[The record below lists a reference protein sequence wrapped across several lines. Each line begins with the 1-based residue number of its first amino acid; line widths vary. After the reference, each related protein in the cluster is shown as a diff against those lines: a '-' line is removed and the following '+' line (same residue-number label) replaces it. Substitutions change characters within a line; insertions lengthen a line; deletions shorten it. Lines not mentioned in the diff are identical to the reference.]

1 MSGGEWGGGGVV
13 CPCLH
18 ISWSQTMGSLIRSY
32 ISYHLSYI
40 YQHHISGY
48 HQFTTNQA
56 DIERGPPNTGA
67 WEGGPK
73 LEINKPENL
82 LGKWGKWGKSHLRT
96 TTPPLASGTRLFG
109 KWEFPTLTQ
118 TFLPSQHGELTGL
131 NRQSG
136 DSEPVI
142 QNRWFIVVD
151 SEWSVK

>member
-1 MSGGEWGGGGVV
+1 
-13 CPCLH
+13 
-18 ISWSQTMGSLIRSY
+18 MGSLIRSY

-73 LEINKPENL
+73 LEINRPENL

>member
-1 MSGGEWGGGGVV
+1 M
-13 CPCLH
+13 
-18 ISWSQTMGSLIRSY
+18 
-32 ISYHLSYI
+32 
-40 YQHHISGY
+40 
-48 HQFTTNQA
+48 
-56 DIERGPPNTGA
+56 
-67 WEGGPK
+67 
-73 LEINKPENL
+73 EINRPENL

-96 TTPPLASGTRLFG
+96 TAPPLASGTRLFG